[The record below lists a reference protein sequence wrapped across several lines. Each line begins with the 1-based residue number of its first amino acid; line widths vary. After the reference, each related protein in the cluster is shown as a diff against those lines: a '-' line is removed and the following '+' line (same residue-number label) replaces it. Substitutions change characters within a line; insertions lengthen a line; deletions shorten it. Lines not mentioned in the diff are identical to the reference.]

1 MATYLELCQKVL
13 GSSDTGSPDEL
24 KTLSDADVYQ
34 KGVTENVSEAWRF
47 IQMAY
52 DAWSWRQREFTA
64 QLVAGTDA
72 YKWNELIDGD
82 GAKSI
87 SGDLGFSTWLA
98 PTPDT
103 QLGPEWRLG
112 QPPEYLSTGGI
123 TSVDFQTMRLRRLQ
137 VRSPGAPT
145 AFASAPDLS
154 LLVNPVPNDAYRLHG
169 MYVVG
174 IQSLTS
180 EDHIPHSLPEAY
192 HDVIKWRAVMMI
204 HGSDEASESYHF
216 AQIQYDEIF
225 RTLARLYLPDVTVG
239 GALV

>member
-1 MATYLELCQKVL
+1 MATYLELCQSAL

-24 KTLSDADVYQ
+24 RTLKDADVYQ
-34 KGVTENVSEAWRF
+34 AGVTKHVAEAWRF
-47 IQMAY
+47 VQMAY
-52 DAWSWRQREFTA
+52 DSWSWRQQEFTA
-64 QLVAGTDA
+64 QLVAGRDK
-72 YKWNELIDGD
+72 YRWDELRDGN
-82 GAKSI
+82 GEKSI
-87 SGDLGFSTWLA
+87 RSDLGFSTWLA

-123 TSVDFQTMRLRRLQ
+123 TRVDFQTMRLRRLQ
-137 VRSPGAPT
+137 ARVAFAPT
-145 AFASAPDLS
+145 AFAFAPDLS
-154 LLVNPVPNDAYRLHG
+154 LLVNPVPNDEFRLHG

-174 IQSLTS
+174 VQSLTS
-180 EDHIPHSLPEAY
+180 EDHVPHSLPEAY

-204 HGSDEASESYHF
+204 HGSDEASASYQF

>member
-1 MATYLELCQKVL
+1 MTYLELCQAVL

-24 KTLSDADVYQ
+24 KTLKDADVYQ
-34 KGVTENVSEAWRF
+34 KGVTDSVAEAWRF

-52 DAWSWRQREFTA
+52 GSWSWRQREFTA
-64 QLVAGTDA
+64 QLVDGKDN
-72 YKWNELIDGD
+72 YSWNELRDDKGE
-82 GAKSI
+82 ASI

-98 PTPDT
+98 PQPST

-112 QPPEYLSTGGI
+112 LPPEYLSTGGI
-123 TSVDFQTMRLRRLQ
+123 ASIDFQTMRLRRLQ
-137 VRSPGAPT
+137 ARATRTPT
-145 AFASAPDLS
+145 AFAFAPDLS
-154 LLVNPVPNDAYRLHG
+154 LLVNPIPNAAYRLHG

-180 EDHIPHSLPEAY
+180 ENHIPHGLPEVY

-204 HGSDEASESYHF
+204 HGSDEALASYQY

-225 RTLARLYLPDVTVG
+225 RTLTRIYLPEVTVG